1 MALQIE
7 TPEAMRMID
16 EIAQRT
22 GETSTEVVES
32 ALRER
37 LERVRA
43 VEVRIARKEELQA
56 LADSLAAR
64 FRASGQPLLD
74 HGDLLYGE
82 DGLPQ

>member
-1 MALQIE
+1 MVSQIE
-7 TPEAMRMID
+7 TPEAMRMIE

-22 GETSTEVVES
+22 GETSTEIVEI

-37 LERVRA
+37 LDRVRA
-43 VEVRIARKEELQA
+43 VETRIARKAELQA

-82 DGLPQ
+82 DGLPR